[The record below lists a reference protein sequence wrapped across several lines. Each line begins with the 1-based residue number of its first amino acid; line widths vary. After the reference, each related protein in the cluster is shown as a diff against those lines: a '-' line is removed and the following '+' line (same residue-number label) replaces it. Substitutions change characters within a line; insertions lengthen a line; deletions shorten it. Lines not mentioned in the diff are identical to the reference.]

1 VLDPLISAGP
11 PADSGARE
19 SAGAAV
25 TEPLWDEL
33 DFVGAAPVAVEGIG
47 LLADRDEADAC
58 EPPASDDRSLIQ
70 LLGPSPV
77 SVDELVRQ
85 SGLAARVVN
94 MHLLE
99 LELAGR
105 LERHGGNA
113 VSLIAGR

>member
-1 VLDPLISAGP
+1 M
-11 PADSGARE
+11 
-19 SAGAAV
+19 
-25 TEPLWDEL
+25 
-33 DFVGAAPVAVEGIG
+33 GAAPVVVEGIP
-47 LLADRDEADAC
+47 LLTDREEAEASDG
-58 EPPASDDRSLIQ
+58 PASDDRSLIR